1 MSGHSFDTKN
11 SYGSIPLPPPSE
23 VGYGGG
29 FQAWTNNYQGRDHHR
44 GGFSYDE
51 SGPGGYTASRR
62 GYNTNY
68 GTARYPGYGVPPY
81 GSFSQHSATHTSYP
95 ISTSGGS
102 GSPQLPSMHSGLN
115 PPTYGIPYSVS
126 SGTSQNAIV
135 PAFPPQKGTELCKSS
150 GPVSPATPGVSA
162 RFSRLGFSSRL
173 RSQYIFKVVR
183 AERVEECERACTETR
198 DFVCKS
204 FNFRAFFP
212 DNCELS
218 HFDSK
223 ELKYDNPA
231 YFEHNSQYDYYERS
245 DLSTGPGPAS
255 ASSDCMEVTQT
266 CTPEGMEFSLKM
278 SEPFYGRIYTY
289 GFYDSCFF
297 DGNGGTTSVLRIS
310 RANGFPR
317 CGTQQYGDAMT
328 NIVVVQFN
336 DFVQTSRDKKYNLTC
351 FFSGPG
357 EAVVTSNYLD
367 TKTDGSVY
375 Q

>member
-1 MSGHSFDTKN
+1 MSGHSMDAKN
-11 SYGSIPLPPPSE
+11 SFGGQSP
-23 VGYGGG
+23 VGYDNGL
-29 FQAWTNNYQGRDHHR
+29 QVWNNGYQGRDHGRDHHR

-51 SGPGGYTASRR
+51 YGPGGYTASRR
-62 GYNTNY
+62 GYNGNF

-81 GSFSQHSATHTSYP
+81 GSFSQHTATHTSHP
-95 ISTSGGS
+95 ISTVGANSL
-102 GSPQLPSMHSGLN
+102 PQQPSFHPPLS
-115 PPTYGIPYSVS
+115 PPTYGIPYSVGSAS
-126 SGTSQNAIV
+126 SPNAI
-135 PAFPPQKGTELCKSS
+135 PPPFPPQKGTELCKFAGSA
-150 GPVSPATPGVSA
+150 SPATPGLSA

-183 AERVEECERACTETR
+183 AERVEDCERACTETR

-223 ELKYDNPA
+223 ELKYDNPTF
-231 YFEHNSQYDYYERS
+231 FEHNSQYDYYERS
-245 DLSTGPGPAS
+245 DLSGGQVPSSAS
-255 ASSDCMEVTQT
+255 AECMEVTQT
-266 CTPEGMEFSLKM
+266 CTPEGMEFSLRT

-351 FFSGPG
+351 YFSGPG

-367 TKTDGSVY
+367 TKTDGFVH
-375 Q
+375 